1 MAQYPGTHTLSN
13 QFQWL
18 KLSFRRNQI
27 SDWLWLCVK
36 VSIDSTKK
44 SYLIICKPNNNK
56 KMQNDINKTKKTHAV
71 FLPFSIASDW
81 LTFFFDWIRI
91 QITAYSSSSNKWS
104 LQWYGQLVLCLQK
117 IAILWLTCVSV
128 CIKWYNRNKIDQMK
142 RRACVMVPTNQR
154 YPFTHS
160 ESFLSFFRHIADFMK
175 LPERP
180 FHSPHSYSFF
190 NFRTKEI
197 PIYIY
202 ILNAPIKCITNA
214 FHMFFAAS
222 LWFNIVHFFM
232 RNRQSDFME

>member
-1 MAQYPGTHTLSN
+1 MITSVIRSVSFVFAENSNFMAN
-13 QFQWL
+13 MCE
-18 KLSFRRNQI
+18 
-27 SDWLWLCVK
+27 CVYQM
-36 VSIDSTKK
+36 V
-44 SYLIICKPNNNK
+44 
-56 KMQNDINKTKKTHAV
+56 
-71 FLPFSIASDW
+71 
-81 LTFFFDWIRI
+81 
-91 QITAYSSSSNKWS
+91 
-104 LQWYGQLVLCLQK
+104 
-117 IAILWLTCVSV
+117 
-128 CIKWYNRNKIDQMK
+128 NRNKIDQMK

-222 LWFNIVHFFM
+222 L
-232 RNRQSDFME
+232 

>member
-1 MAQYPGTHTLSN
+1 MAQYTGTHTLSN

-18 KLSFRRNQI
+18 KLSLRRNQI

-36 VSIDSTKK
+36 VSIDPTKN

-128 CIKWYNRNKIDQMK
+128 CVSNGIIAIKLIKWNGAHVWWFQRTNVIHSHTVKVFSLFLDTLLISWNCQNDHFTL
-142 RRACVMVPTNQR
+142 RIHTLFPTSEQKR
-154 YPFTHS
+154 YPFT
-160 ESFLSFFRHIADFMK
+160 FT
-175 LPERP
+175 
-180 FHSPHSYSFF
+180 Y
-190 NFRTKEI
+190 
-197 PIYIY
+197 
-202 ILNAPIKCITNA
+202 
-214 FHMFFAAS
+214 
-222 LWFNIVHFFM
+222 
-232 RNRQSDFME
+232 